1 MTDIAAILAHALRA
15 GAVATLLL
23 LASAGA
29 ALATDGVEAVPAADA
44 ALEPVTG
51 GTAEPGPAQ
60 IGPAADEGALTV
72 AETGQSAQAAIDP
85 IVRSAPQTDDAVAT
99 VERITGSTAPDI
111 LPRELPPPV
120 GGLVGGPVGGLVGAP
135 TAGDDRS
142 PAMPVAGA
150 RGIAGQDIRDLAPDR
165 GAARERPAAAPAP
178 GSATAAARTTDAGQS
193 SGVTLPPADT
203 HGGDASVAS
212 TLLLAL
218 TLGLVGS
225 CRTAVVARLV
235 RRPLATVRIPGSRA
249 LLPAVPP
256 G

>member
-1 MTDIAAILAHALRA
+1 MTDIAAVLAHAVHA

-29 ALATDGVEAVPAADA
+29 ALATDGVEAVPAAGA
-44 ALEPVTG
+44 ALEPVTWG
-51 GTAEPGPAQ
+51 TSEPGTAQ
-60 IGPAADEGALTV
+60 VGPAADEGALTA
-72 AETGQSAQAAIDP
+72 AEIGRSAPAAIDR
-85 IVRSAPQTDDAVAT
+85 IVRSAPRTHDPVAA
-99 VERITGSTAPDI
+99 VERITGSTAADI

-120 GGLVGGPVGGLVGAP
+120 GGSVGGPVGAP
-135 TAGDDRS
+135 TAGYDRS

-150 RGIAGQDIRDLAPDR
+150 RGIAGQDIRDLARHR
-165 GAARERPAAAPAP
+165 GAAAERPAAAPAT
-178 GSATAAARTTDAGQS
+178 GSTTAAARTADAGQS
-193 SGVTLPPADT
+193 SDVTLPPADT

-225 CRTAVVARLV
+225 CRTTVAARLV
-235 RRPLATVRIPGSRA
+235 RRPIATVRIPGSRA
-249 LLPAVPP
+249 LLPAVPF